1 MSEEKKTQVYL
12 GVISLVQQG
21 RSLNEL
27 KVSEIAVASGIGKG
41 TCYEYFSSKEE
52 IGSFKNS
59 VGERKTETRKT
70 QMSSR
75 NGTHF

>member
-27 KVSEIAVASGIGKG
+27 KVSEIAEALSLIH
-41 TCYEYFSSKEE
+41 
-52 IGSFKNS
+52 I
-59 VGERKTETRKT
+59 
-70 QMSSR
+70 
-75 NGTHF
+75 

>member
-27 KVSEIAVASGIGKG
+27 KVSEIAEASGIGKG

-52 IGSFKNS
+52 II
-59 VGERKTETRKT
+59 R
-70 QMSSR
+70 
-75 NGTHF
+75 